1 MNADPR
7 ILESLG
13 WLAKMPPEFRS
24 DVLGGC
30 ELIECAAGRRIYEHG
45 GEADGVYGVL
55 EGRVG
60 LSSIAPDGTMYLSY
74 IGGRGFWLGLATF
87 LKRPRRFMAE
97 SRSHCALLFLSASR
111 IEEVCADKPLY
122 WKHFFILTNHN
133 LEVAIDVLDV
143 FRHEAALGRVAAVL
157 HMLAVHDPSEEG
169 IQATQA
175 DIAEIAR
182 VSLRTVAAALAD
194 LQEKG
199 IIRRQYRRMEILDM
213 AALRKLAAA

>member
-1 MNADPR
+1 
-7 ILESLG
+7 
-13 WLAKMPPEFRS
+13 MPEDFRHS
-24 DVLGGC
+24 VLGGC

-55 EGRVG
+55 DGRVG
-60 LSSIAPDGTMYLSY
+60 LSSIAPDGSMFLSY

-97 SRSHCALLFLSASR
+97 SRSHCALLFLSATR
-111 IEEVCADKPLY
+111 IEEICAENPLY
-122 WKHFFILTNHN
+122 WKHFFLLTNHN
-133 LEVAIDVLDV
+133 LEVAIDVIDV

-157 HMLAVHDPSEEG
+157 HMLAVHDPPEEG

-182 VSLRTVAAALAD
+182 VSLRTVAAALSE
-194 LQEKG
+194 LQEQG
-199 IIRRQYRRMEILDM
+199 VIRRKYRRMEVVDM
-213 AALRKLAAA
+213 DALGKIAAV